1 MRPSE
6 SIVLNIVDSQGSIL
20 NVLNAPRDFVIDNPY
35 NINIG
40 HLFLQT
46 ERPMTLDS
54 FFDISRRLIED
65 AQDREGV
72 NNKVKLVEEYPPESM
87 SEYGNEVIT
96 FKVVERKPGMMNAKG
111 TGRPHRKAT
120 YSHQEITPEL
130 PNKVVTIESR
140 PVDHVVEFNCW
151 GTSNK
156 LVNKRAIWLEKLF
169 VNSAFVFEK
178 TGAERFFWKERLSD
192 TYMTVGNQRIFSRPI
207 RFFLRF
213 REFDAK
219 ADSIIRKIL
228 IDIEILPKK

>member
-6 SIVLNIVDSQGSIL
+6 SIVINVVDSQGAIL
-20 NVLNAPRDFVIDNPY
+20 NVLNAPIDFIIDNPY

-40 HLFLQT
+40 HLFLET
-46 ERPMTLDS
+46 ERPMTLDK
-54 FFDISRRLIED
+54 FFDVSFRLIES
-65 AQDREGV
+65 AQDREGS
-72 NNKVKLVEEYPPESM
+72 NTKVKLVEEYPPEDM
-87 SEYGNEVIT
+87 SQYGHEVIT
-96 FKVVERKPGMMNAKG
+96 FKVVERKPGMMNTKG

-140 PVDHVVEFNCW
+140 PVDHVIEFNCW

-156 LVNKRAIWLEKLF
+156 IVNKRAIWLEKLF
-169 VNSAFVFEK
+169 INSAFVFEQ

>member
-6 SIVLNIVDSQGSIL
+6 NIVINVIDSQGGIL
-20 NVLNAPRDFVIDNPY
+20 NVLNAPKDFLIDNPY
-35 NINIG
+35 NVNIG
-40 HLFLQT
+40 RLFLET
-46 ERPMTLDS
+46 ERPMTLDR
-54 FFDISRRLIED
+54 FFEVSNKLIQD
-65 AQDREGV
+65 AQEREGA
-72 NNKVKLVEEYPPESM
+72 NSKVQLVEEYPPENM
-87 SEYGNEVIT
+87 SNYGDEVIT
-96 FKVVERKPGMMNAKG
+96 FKVVERKPGMMNTKG

-130 PNKVVTIESR
+130 PNKVITIESR
-140 PVDHVVEFNCW
+140 PVDHVIEFNCW

-156 LVNKRAIWLEKLF
+156 IVNKRAIWLEKLF
-169 VNSAFVFEK
+169 INSAFVFEK

-219 ADSIIRKIL
+219 ADSIIRRIL